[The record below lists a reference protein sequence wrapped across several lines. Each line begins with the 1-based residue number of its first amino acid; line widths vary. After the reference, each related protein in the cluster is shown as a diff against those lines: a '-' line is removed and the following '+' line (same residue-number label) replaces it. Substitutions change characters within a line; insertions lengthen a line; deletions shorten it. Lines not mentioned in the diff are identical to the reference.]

1 MSMTYCVNPDCP
13 DPENP
18 DSATVCIACGSQL
31 LLNQRYQP
39 IRVLG
44 QGGFGATFIA
54 RNTLLPGQ
62 PVCAVKQLRIASA
75 NPQAID
81 RARQLFERE
90 ATTLGKIGNHPQV
103 PSLLDYFEDDCQF
116 YLVQEY
122 VKGWT
127 LKQEVKRSGL
137 FDDAK
142 IRAFLLETLTLLK
155 YFQQQEVI
163 HRDIKPA
170 NIIRRSIDGH
180 LVFIDFGAVKD
191 EVSQTM
197 LMSSEDSPN
206 TAFAIGTPG
215 FAPPEQLGMHPTYAS
230 DIYALGATC
239 LYLMTGQSPKRFGR
253 DPRTGMINWHG
264 RIQISAGLTAI
275 LDKMLQPETSL
286 RYTAAALVIN
296 DLLRLNAQPIAVAT
310 PPPSVQP
317 ARSLA
322 TPASAPSTPISPIQT
337 HPTSS
342 VTPPKT
348 IASPESGFTTSLPP
362 SSEDLSPPG
371 TPARRAVS
379 RAARADDPPKKWK
392 PLAQLHAEQNR
403 DRGDSDRDSGEMS
416 IEMPPLDQS
425 NLAAARFHSPTSSP
439 RTSMAKT
446 FGDERVTVR
455 SLCRA
460 YSQGHRDFANCNLS
474 GADLHGI
481 DLSEVNF
488 HESKLIRTNLSS
500 TNLYKADLSQAGLSQ
515 ANFRDANLTSAFLS
529 YANLAGA
536 DLRGA
541 NLTSAH
547 LSYANLSG
555 ANLSGANLTGARVT
569 PEQLSHAKTNW
580 RTIMPNGKRGLF
592 T

>member
-1 MSMTYCVNPDCP
+1 MSMTYCVNPDCTV
-13 DPENP
+13 PENS
-18 DSATVCIACGSQL
+18 DTAEVCASCGASL

-54 RNTLLPGQ
+54 RNLSLPGT

-103 PSLLDYFEDDCQF
+103 PSLLDYFEDNCQF

-127 LKQEVKRSGL
+127 LKQEVKRSGP
-137 FDDAK
+137 FDEAK

-155 YFQQQEVI
+155 YFQHQEVI

-170 NIIRRSIDGH
+170 NIIRRSIDSH

-197 LMSSEDSPN
+197 LLSDEDSPN

-239 LYLMTGQSPKRFGR
+239 LFLMTGQSPKRFSR
-253 DPRTGMINWHG
+253 DPRTGAINWRE
-264 RIQISAGLTAI
+264 RIPVSEGFAAI
-275 LDKMLQPETSL
+275 LDKMLQPQTAL
-286 RYTAAALVIN
+286 RYSAAALVIN
-296 DLLRLNAQPIAVAT
+296 DLQHLNAQLIAAAFPPPMPPAPAPEPIA
-310 PPPSVQP
+310 PPPPIQP
-317 ARSLA
+317 TDADQPFNPNSQYSRNSFADVPLAPEPSPAARS
-322 TPASAPSTPISPIQT
+322 PRQSDRSARSG
-337 HPTSS
+337 SS
-342 VTPPKT
+342 
-348 IASPESGFTTSLPP
+348 A
-362 SSEDLSPPG
+362 
-371 TPARRAVS
+371 
-379 RAARADDPPKKWK
+379 KKWK
-392 PLAQLHAEQNR
+392 SLEQLHAEQNS
-403 DRGDSDRDSGEMS
+403 DSSSDSGNS
-416 IEMPPLDQS
+416 DMPPLDAS
-425 NLAAARFHSPTSSP
+425 NLAAARFHVSSSSS
-439 RTSMAKT
+439 RTSFSGKT
-446 FGDERVTVR
+446 SDDERVTVR

-481 DLSEVNF
+481 DLSEINF
-488 HESKLIRTNLSS
+488 NESKLIRTNLSS
-500 TNLYKADLSQAGLSQ
+500 TNLYKADLSRSGLSQ
-515 ANFRDANLTSAFLS
+515 ANFREANLTGAFLS

-541 NLTSAH
+541 NLSSSH
-547 LSYANLSG
+547 LSYANLNG

-569 PEQLSHAKTNW
+569 PEQLSQAKTNW

-592 T
+592 S

>member
-1 MSMTYCVNPDCP
+1 MTYCVNPDCP
-13 DPENP
+13 VPENL
-18 DSATVCIACGSQL
+18 DSAEACASCGSSL

-54 RNTLLPGQ
+54 RNMSLPGT
-62 PVCAVKQLRIASA
+62 PVCAVKQLRIASV

-127 LKQEVKRSGL
+127 LKQEVKRSGP
-137 FDDAK
+137 FDEAK

-155 YFQQQEVI
+155 YFQHQEVI

-197 LMSSEDSPN
+197 LLSDENNPN

-253 DPRTGMINWHG
+253 DPRTGAINWHG
-264 RIQISAGLTAI
+264 QIPLSAGLTAI
-275 LDKMLQPETSL
+275 LDKMLQPQTAS
-286 RYTAAALVIN
+286 RYAAAALVIN
-296 DLLRLNAQPIAVAT
+296 DLQRLNAQVNAPVIA
-310 PPPSVQP
+310 PPPSPPLESVPTPDLIVPSRPPQASITEPPPTSFAEQP
-317 ARSLA
+317 PVRPSSANPAPTPSSSSQRS
-322 TPASAPSTPISPIQT
+322 T
-337 HPTSS
+337 HPDRS
-342 VTPPKT
+342 
-348 IASPESGFTTSLPP
+348 AS
-362 SSEDLSPPG
+362 
-371 TPARRAVS
+371 
-379 RAARADDPPKKWK
+379 KWK
-392 PLAQLHAEQNR
+392 PLEQLHAEQNS
-403 DRGDSDRDSGEMS
+403 DASADDSD
-416 IEMPPLDQS
+416 EMPPLNTS
-425 NLAAARFHSPTSSP
+425 NLAAARFHVPSSGS
-439 RTSMAKT
+439 RTSFVKT
-446 FGDERVTVR
+446 YDEERVTVR

-460 YSQGHRDFANCNLS
+460 YSQGHRDFASCNLS

-481 DLSEVNF
+481 DLSEINF
-488 HESKLIRTNLSS
+488 NESKLIRTNLSS
-500 TNLYKADLSQAGLSQ
+500 TNLYRADLSQAGLSQ
-515 ANFRDANLTSAFLS
+515 ANFRDANLTGAFLS

-541 NLTSAH
+541 NLSSAH
-547 LSYANLSG
+547 LSYANLNG

-569 PEQLSHAKTNW
+569 PEQLSQAKTNW

-592 T
+592 S

>member
-1 MSMTYCVNPDCP
+1 MTYCVNPNCTA
-13 DPENP
+13 PENP
-18 DSATVCIACGSQL
+18 DSVATCVTCGSQL

-54 RNTLLPGQ
+54 RNMLLPGQ
-62 PVCAVKQLRIASA
+62 PVCAVKQLRIASD

-103 PSLLDYFEDDCQF
+103 PSLLDYFEDNCQF

-127 LKQEVKRSGL
+127 LKQEVKRSGP

-253 DPRTGMINWHG
+253 DPRTGAINWHEQI
-264 RIQISAGLTAI
+264 RISAGLTAI
-275 LDKMLQPETSL
+275 LDKMLQPETAL

-296 DLLRLNAQPIAVAT
+296 DLQRLNAQPIAVAS
-310 PPPSVQP
+310 PPPTAQSAPAPVQP
-317 ARSLA
+317 APPRSNRTAPTQAPIGIPNRENLS
-322 TPASAPSTPISPIQT
+322 TDKPPALNFAPNSSPQF
-337 HPTSS
+337 
-342 VTPPKT
+342 
-348 IASPESGFTTSLPP
+348 SPRSKP
-362 SSEDLSPPG
+362 
-371 TPARRAVS
+371 
-379 RAARADDPPKKWK
+379 AARPNNPPQKWK
-392 PLAQLHAEQNR
+392 SLEELHAEQNE
-403 DRGDSDRDSGEMS
+403 DRAELDRDDEGMS
-416 IEMPPLDQS
+416 FDMPPLNAS
-425 NLAAARFHSPTSSP
+425 NLAAARFHTSSP
-439 RTSMAKT
+439 NSRTSMVKT
-446 FGDERVTVR
+446 SEDERVTVR

-515 ANFRDANLTSAFLS
+515 ANFRDANLTGAFLS

-541 NLTSAH
+541 NLSSAH
-547 LSYANLSG
+547 LSYANLNG

-569 PEQLSHAKTNW
+569 PEQLSQAKTNW

-592 T
+592 S

>member
-1 MSMTYCVNPDCP
+1 MTYCVNPDCP
-13 DPENP
+13 VPENL
-18 DSATVCIACGSQL
+18 DSADVCASCGSPL

-54 RNTLLPGQ
+54 RNMSLPGK
-62 PVCAVKQLRIASA
+62 PVCAVKQLRIASV

-103 PSLLDYFEDDCQF
+103 PSLLDYFEDERQF

-127 LKQEVKRSGL
+127 LKQEVKRSGP
-137 FDDAK
+137 FDEEK
-142 IRAFLLETLTLLK
+142 IRAFLIETLTLLK
-155 YFQQQEVI
+155 YFQYQEVI

-197 LMSSEDSPN
+197 LLSDENNPN

-239 LYLMTGQSPKRFGR
+239 LFLMTGQSPKRFSR
-253 DPRTGMINWHG
+253 DPRTGAINWQE
-264 RIQISAGLTAI
+264 RIPLSDGLAAI
-275 LDKMLQPETSL
+275 LDKMLQPQTAS
-286 RYTAAALVIN
+286 RYSAAALVIN
-296 DLLRLNAQPIAVAT
+296 DLQRLNAQLTIAPPPPPTQPTPAPEPIA
-310 PPPSVQP
+310 PPPIQP
-317 ARSLA
+317 VN
-322 TPASAPSTPISPIQT
+322 PN
-337 HPTSS
+337 
-342 VTPPKT
+342 PPY
-348 IASPESGFTTSLPP
+348 SGNSFTDIPP
-362 SSEDLSPPG
+362 SSEP
-371 TPARRAVS
+371 TPAARSPRQPS
-379 RAARADDPPKKWK
+379 RSPRSGSPAKKWK
-392 PLAQLHAEQNR
+392 SLEQLHAEQNS
-403 DRGDSDRDSGEMS
+403 DSSFDNGNSD
-416 IEMPPLDQS
+416 MPPLDAS
-425 NLAAARFHSPTSSP
+425 NLAAARFHVSSSSS
-439 RTSMAKT
+439 RTSFSGKT
-446 FGDERVTVR
+446 SDDERVTVR

-481 DLSEVNF
+481 DLSEINF
-488 HESKLIRTNLSS
+488 NESKLIRTNLSS
-500 TNLYKADLSQAGLSQ
+500 TNLHRADLSQSGLSQ
-515 ANFRDANLTSAFLS
+515 ANFRDANLTGAFLS

-541 NLTSAH
+541 NLSSAH
-547 LSYANLSG
+547 LSYANLNG
-555 ANLSGANLTGARVT
+555 ANLGGANLTGARVT
-569 PEQLSHAKTNW
+569 PEQLSQAKTNW

-592 T
+592 S

>member
-1 MSMTYCVNPDCP
+1 MTYCVNPDCP
-13 DPENP
+13 VPENS
-18 DSATVCIACGSQL
+18 DSAEVCAACGSPL

-54 RNTLLPGQ
+54 RNMSLPGT

-103 PSLLDYFEDDCQF
+103 PSLLDYFEDARQF

-127 LKQEVKRSGL
+127 LKQEVKRSGP
-137 FDDAK
+137 FDEAK

-155 YFQQQEVI
+155 YFQYQEVI

-197 LMSSEDSPN
+197 LLSDENNPN

-239 LYLMTGQSPKRFGR
+239 LFLMTGQSPKRFAR
-253 DPRTGMINWHG
+253 DPRTGAINW
-264 RIQISAGLTAI
+264 REQIPVSDGLAAI
-275 LDKMLQPETSL
+275 LDKMLQPQTTL
-286 RYTAAALVIN
+286 RYSAAALVIN
-296 DLLRLNAQPIAVAT
+296 DLQRLNAQATIAASPPIQPPIPEPIT
-310 PPPSVQP
+310 PPPIPPAAIDPPFNPDLPYPSNSFTDFPPSAEPIPERRSPRQP
-317 ARSLA
+317 ARSSRS
-322 TPASAPSTPISPIQT
+322 AS
-337 HPTSS
+337 SS
-342 VTPPKT
+342 
-348 IASPESGFTTSLPP
+348 
-362 SSEDLSPPG
+362 
-371 TPARRAVS
+371 
-379 RAARADDPPKKWK
+379 KKWK
-392 PLAQLHAEQNR
+392 PLEQLHAEQNG
-403 DRGDSDRDSGEMS
+403 DRSAEDGSDD
-416 IEMPPLDQS
+416 MPPLDAS
-425 NLAAARFHSPTSSP
+425 NLAAARFHAPSSGS
-439 RTSMAKT
+439 RTSFSSKT
-446 FGDERVTVR
+446 SDDERVTVR

-481 DLSEVNF
+481 DLSEINF
-488 HESKLIRTNLSS
+488 NESKLIRTNLSS
-500 TNLYKADLSQAGLSQ
+500 TNLYRADLSQSGLSQ
-515 ANFRDANLTSAFLS
+515 ANFRDANLTGAFLS

-541 NLTSAH
+541 NLSSAH
-547 LSYANLSG
+547 LSYANLNG

-569 PEQLSHAKTNW
+569 PEQLSQAKTNW

-592 T
+592 S